1 MTDERWS
8 ALYSLFLS
16 IAIAVFLHLTRGN
29 PSGNRASRA
38 FVSAMNSR
46 YWKSSSSPLLDARLA
61 LMFYV
66 TILIAALMVGYLLFD
81 PPLRY

>member
-16 IAIAVFLHLTRGN
+16 IAIAVFLHSTRRN

-38 FVSAMNSR
+38 FVAAMNSR
-46 YWKSSSSPLLDARLA
+46 YWKSSSSPSLDARLA

-66 TILIAALMVGYLLFD
+66 TVLIGVLMVAYLIFD